1 MNRRPRISE
10 LLLTSP
16 REGVVILQ
24 ENDEEDRIYQEGD
37 PTNTG
42 MDGQPADTFVD
53 ARTRTAH
60 TAVSC
65 ASSWQPP
72 GPAHTGPT
80 AQESP

>member
-1 MNRRPRISE
+1 M
-10 LLLTSP
+10 LLATC
-16 REGVVILQ
+16 
-24 ENDEEDRIYQEGD
+24 
-37 PTNTG
+37 
-42 MDGQPADTFVD
+42 QPADTFVD

-80 AQESP
+80 AQESPQSTEPQKRANTMPGTLSVSGQKM